1 MRRKPDPN
9 QPRMLAALC
18 AAVWVWSGA
27 ALGQSLPDGAEALG
41 KEQVSPGQMMV
52 ATGPWSRA
60 QGLRASRVTG
70 AITTESW
77 QMPAGGTSTL
87 QLADRLTRELE
98 AQGFAIRYSCTDVDC
113 GGFDFRF
120 AIPTLPEPSMH
131 VDLGDFRYIAAEK
144 AQNEGLEY
152 RILLISRAPEK
163 HFVQIT
169 SVLPLG
175 EDALTGGADQTPEA
189 GLVTPQTELT
199 GNTEPDAAPVLTEA
213 GALIATLVARG
224 STPLDDLIF
233 PAGTADLAA
242 GDYASLEE
250 LGGWLLENPSVTV
263 ALVGH
268 TDATGALSGNIVLSK
283 RRAESV
289 RRWLNAKFNLPA
301 AQVVGE
307 GMGYLAP
314 RATNATPEGQAQNR
328 RVEVI
333 VTSTR

>member
-1 MRRKPDPN
+1 
-9 QPRMLAALC
+9 
-18 AAVWVWSGA
+18 
-27 ALGQSLPDGAEALG
+27 
-41 KEQVSPGQMMV
+41 
-52 ATGPWSRA
+52 
-60 QGLRASRVTG
+60 
-70 AITTESW
+70 
-77 QMPAGGTSTL
+77 
-87 QLADRLTRELE
+87 
-98 AQGFAIRYSCTDVDC
+98 
-113 GGFDFRF
+113 
-120 AIPTLPEPSMH
+120 
-131 VDLGDFRYIAAEK
+131 
-144 AQNEGLEY
+144 
-152 RILLISRAPEK
+152 
-163 HFVQIT
+163 
-169 SVLPLG
+169 
-175 EDALTGGADQTPEA
+175 
-189 GLVTPQTELT
+189 
-199 GNTEPDAAPVLTEA
+199 VLTEA